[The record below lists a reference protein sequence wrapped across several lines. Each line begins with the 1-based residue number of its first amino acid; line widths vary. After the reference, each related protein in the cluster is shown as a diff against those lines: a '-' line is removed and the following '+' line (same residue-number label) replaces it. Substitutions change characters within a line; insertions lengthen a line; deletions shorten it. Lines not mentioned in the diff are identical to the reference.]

1 MTGLTLKEAQAKY
14 REYLEAERKILQ
26 AQSYKSEDNE
36 LERASLKEVREG
48 MKFWEGKC
56 NELARGGNKI
66 TNLRIIPRDI

>member
-26 AQSYKSEDNE
+26 AQSYKSEDSE

>member
-1 MTGLTLKEAQAKY
+1 MTGLTLKEAQARY
-14 REYLEAERKILQ
+14 REYLEAEKKVLAGQRYKIENQ
-26 AQSYKSEDNE
+26 E
-36 LERASLKEVREG
+36 LERAPLKEIRDG

>member
-26 AQSYKSEDNE
+26 AQSYKSEDSE
-36 LERASLKEVREG
+36 LERASLKDVREG
-48 MKFWEGKC
+48 MKFWESKC

>member
-26 AQSYKSEDNE
+26 AQSYKSEGDE

>member
-48 MKFWEGKC
+48 IKFWEGKC

-66 TNLRIIPRDI
+66 MNLRIIPRDI